1 MKIVFVTNNPNKL
14 KEIKAFM
21 PQGIDIISLEEVGC
35 YEDIPETGDKLKD
48 NALEKARY
56 LKNYYG
62 FDCFAD
68 DSGLEIET
76 LNGAPGVYSARY
88 AGPERN
94 SQANMDKVLKELE
107 GHFNR
112 KAKFRTSIALI
123 LNGKEY
129 LFEGIVDG
137 NISLEKNGNEGFG
150 YDPIFYPENSDRSFG
165 QMHIE
170 EKGRISHRGRAVKK
184 LVDFITSLPESD

>member
-1 MKIVFVTNNPNKL
+1 MKIVFATNNLNKL

-35 YEDIPETGDKLKD
+35 FEDIPETGDKLKD

-150 YDPIFYPENSDRSFG
+150 YDPIFFPENSDRSFG

>member
-1 MKIVFVTNNPNKL
+1 MKIVFATNNLKKL

-35 YEDIPETGDKLKD
+35 FEDIPETGDKLKD

-150 YDPIFYPENSDRSFG
+150 YDPIFFPENSDRSFG